1 MAETLRDK
9 KRRILGNK
17 SNYLKNRTGVLS
29 NLGSLGQFIS
39 DDTNNLDNLSFAT
52 DKGLK
57 VNLANNRNKEAGD
70 PKIKIEDMD
79 FSGSSLVG
87 ASALNNSMGSEPA
100 MQPRW
105 DGLIKNNKDNRNNAT
120 LGFIETNSAKKEFK
134 PYYLPIG
141 DSEEYYVESPEEEDF
156 LLNSTIEERNAY
168 FSMSPEEV
176 AEFLAT
182 RVPPKNRFGHEVG
195 FEHPKNTDLYQ
206 VLDDVDPLMSVLD
219 GDEFVGQ
226 DDAEMSAIELS
237 PYDEAVADGNMDL
250 AKNIR
255 EKGNADN
262 YKRFEELKLL
272 YPNQGL
278 TSRYYPD
285 VDYSNPDLLAQL
297 KRKNDE
303 NLGDVFDLHNP
314 FDWTI
319 GYADN
324 KENKHKYDSGGD
336 SGLLQ
341 YWGVDLREDEIEKI
355 NLANRNNLL
364 NETEDSLILE
374 DISKRKEEEEAA
386 VLKLAADKRDFAA
399 LGGGDVFDL
408 QGFLPDRD
416 IDLRGLEE
424 AEEKRKIEEEAL
436 IENAVDIEQGLT
448 EQGLTEQDQVPMTNL
463 DQSLDG
469 SNYDELLKQETAMV
483 QEDAVVSE
491 SAEVLNAN
499 EETRRIREEAD
510 AVIDGNDDDE
520 TKESKLAGLFGS
532 LKDIFGVDN
541 KSLLR
546 AFIKYVGG
554 RAFGMSSGKAAQFA
568 WAGIEADMATEA
580 ARGAEARK
588 YADNMSEYKLQHS
601 QALKDKDFDKAEMI
615 MKKMLDYSGVDKSDP
630 EKYYEGLEFLQ
641 NKKAELMASSDPKD
655 KELIQ
660 AIDDQINK
668 WESAGIGGST
678 TPQPTY
684 DIRVQDEM
692 GNERTLNARDGA
704 NGREVQ
710 MPNGKFVPLKDYK
723 SEGFGSIV
731 HASKVNASDAGPVP
745 FKMAGGRYNA
755 EDDAEFEA
763 QLDAIDA
770 KLESGGYGEGEDAE
784 AAAYNDRAKVHN
796 LNNNRNENGE
806 LYSKK
811 VPYATG
817 ISDTGVVYFP
827 EFKGDE
833 KKSAYQLAEGVRGLA
848 KLKAIQSNPKAMAM
862 VNKWQAQW
870 ESIATGN
877 AESYGAIRSYIS
889 KEFKANPLQQAYYM
903 GMLELTTSKLRR
915 DTGAAYNTKEMYD
928 TMTRYT
934 NYSDTTGDVT
944 SMKLAGAEVDLEAI
958 AGMTRSG
965 QYWLGVM
972 DGTYRPSNS
981 WQTMMGSIYNMME
994 TEGVY
999 NNSGDGGKKVVIN
1012 AEVEK
1017 RYENVGVE

>member
-87 ASALNNSMGSEPA
+87 ASALNSSMGSEPA

-105 DGLIKNNKDNRNNAT
+105 DGLIKNNKDSRNNAT

-262 YKRFEELKLL
+262 YKRFEELQLL

-278 TSRYYPD
+278 TSRYYSD
-285 VDYSNPDLLAQL
+285 VDYSNPDLLEQV

-314 FDWTI
+314 WDWTI

-364 NETEDSLILE
+364 NETENSLILE

-386 VLKLAADKRDFAA
+386 VLKLAADKREFAA

-408 QGFLPDRD
+408 KGFLPDKD
-416 IDLRGLEE
+416 IDLRGLVE
-424 AEEKRKIEEEAL
+424 AEALDQDLDQDIAIDEQAIAAGDPEVSRETVQMMDEQQNYEITPEQIQEEQAEVEVAATEL
-436 IENAVDIEQGLT
+436 NAVDPTIITTVDEVIAT
-448 EQGLTEQDQVPMTNL
+448 S
-463 DQSLDG
+463 QSDG
-469 SNYDELLKQETAMV
+469 DSQ
-483 QEDAVVSE
+483 
-491 SAEVLNAN
+491 
-499 EETRRIREEAD
+499 EET
-510 AVIDGNDDDE
+510 
-520 TKESKLAGLFGS
+520 ESKLSELFGG
-532 LKDIFGVDN
+532 LTDIFGVDN

-554 RAFGMSSGKAAQFA
+554 RVFGLSSGKAAAFA

-580 ARGAEARK
+580 AKGAEARK
-588 YADNMSEYKLQHS
+588 WQDNMDEYDRMYDE
-601 QALKDKDFDKAEMI
+601 AIAAGDIEGAERI
-615 MKKMLDYSGVDKSDP
+615 FRQRDDYSGKEKTDA
-630 EKYYEGLEFLQ
+630 EKYYDNVEFLEGKLAQ
-641 NKKAELMASSDPKD
+641 AVADGDKPEMVKAITAQLERY
-655 KELIQ
+655 KENG
-660 AIDDQINK
+660 IDGTSN
-668 WESAGIGGST
+668 
-678 TPQPTY
+678 TPTDIY
-684 DIRVQDEM
+684 DLLVQDEK
-692 GNERTLNARDGA
+692 GNTRKLNARDGK
-704 NGREVQ
+704 NGRVVQ
-710 MPNGKFVPLKDYK
+710 MPDGRFVPLKDYK
-723 SEGFGSIV
+723 SEGFGTV
-731 HASKVNASDAGPVP
+731 MHASKLNPSDAGATP
-745 FKMAGGRYNA
+745 FQMAGSRYDS
-755 EDDAEFEA
+755 ETDAQFEE
-763 QLDAIDA
+763 QLDQIDA
-770 KLESGGYGEGEDAE
+770 KLESGGYGEGDAAE
-784 AAAYNDRAKVHN
+784 EAAYNDRVKVHN
-796 LNNNRNENGE
+796 ANKNRNSDGE
-806 LYSKK
+806 LYKTK
-811 VPYATG
+811 IPYAES
-817 ISDTGVVYFP
+817 INESGVVFFP
-827 EFKGDE
+827 PQKDAAQ
-833 KKSAYQLAEGVRGLA
+833 KASYQLAEGARGLA
-848 KLKAIQSNPKAMAM
+848 KLEAIQSSPEAMAM
-862 VNKWQAQW
+862 VNKWTAKWQ
-870 ESIATGN
+870 SIADTK
-877 AESYGAIRSYIS
+877 AMSYGQLSTFIAR
-889 KEFKANPLQQAYYM
+889 EFTANPLQQAYYM

-915 DTGAAYNTKEMYD
+915 DTGAAYNSKEMMD
-928 TMTRYT
+928 TMERYT
-934 NYSDTTGDVT
+934 NFKDTSTDVT
-944 SMKLAGAEVDLEAI
+944 EMKLSNAKLDLEAI
-958 AGMTRSG
+958 AGNTRTG
-965 QYWLGVM
+965 PYWLGVL
-972 DGTYRPSNS
+972 DGTYRPSDS
-981 WQTMMGSIYNMME
+981 WQDTMSNIYNMIE
-994 TEGVY
+994 NAGGYPSDGDAENYGV
-999 NNSGDGGKKVVIN
+999 NQDGVS
-1012 AEVEK
+1012 
-1017 RYENVGVE
+1017 YEELY